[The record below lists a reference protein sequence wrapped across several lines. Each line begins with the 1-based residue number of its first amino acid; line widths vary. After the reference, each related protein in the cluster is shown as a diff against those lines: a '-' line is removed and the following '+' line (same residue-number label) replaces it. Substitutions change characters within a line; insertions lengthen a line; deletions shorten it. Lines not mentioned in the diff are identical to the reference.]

1 MYTVGHVYMYSIN
14 IIFKNGWNVHV
25 YIFDL
30 ELLLSALIGVREA
43 RVMQVCQLVLQNIF
57 KKIIAEKIYYGK
69 EFLYILLPIHMY
81 IYIWTMSVKNSR
93 FLRAFGELHV
103 KFKCQIKISISWIQN
118 LLHTVIICHI
128 VNFSYTIQ

>member
-25 YIFDL
+25 YTFDL

-57 KKIIAEKIYYGK
+57 KKIIAEKN
-69 EFLYILLPIHMY
+69 IL
-81 IYIWTMSVKNSR
+81 
-93 FLRAFGELHV
+93 
-103 KFKCQIKISISWIQN
+103 Q
-118 LLHTVIICHI
+118 
-128 VNFSYTIQ
+128 